1 MSGVLLYYL
10 YLYWYSVSTAREY
23 DMQPNNWEIEGRGI
37 FFMFCPLL
45 NCAAT
50 IALWL
55 LAPNEKARIR
65 YIIIMSTHPDMQD
78 PPEDED
84 IW

>member
-1 MSGVLLYYL
+1 MIGVLLYYL
-10 YLYWYSVSTAREY
+10 YLYWYAVSTAYEY
-23 DMQPNNWEIEGRGI
+23 DMQLDNWEMESRGM

-45 NCAAT
+45 NCVAT

-55 LAPNEKARIR
+55 LVPNEKARIR
-65 YIIIMSTHPDMQD
+65 YIIIISTHPELQD
-78 PPEDED
+78 LPEDKD